1 MICMRREVL
10 FFDNPGPVNT
20 NGVIEAVKERAKEG
34 DIGHIVV
41 ASISGK
47 TALRVAQELRSLN
60 ISIVCVSGPPSWSI
74 FEEYDYPMVKGEIRE
89 KLEELKVIIVDK
101 TPSTLSDT
109 IEYGLAR
116 YGYIPASFVV
126 AETLLAI
133 GGYGLKTSVEA
144 ILMATD
150 CGAIPAYTPT
160 ISIAGTGSG
169 ADTAIVAKSTY
180 PPCVFSKDSNKRFQL
195 FEIIAMPRVKK
206 WYKEIGIGEFS
217 FYETKT

>member
-1 MICMRREVL
+1 MLIKREVF
-10 FFDNPGPVNT
+10 FFDKFGVQNT
-20 NGVIEAVKERAKEG
+20 DYTLEAAKERVKQG
-34 DIGHIVV
+34 DIEHVVV

-47 TALRVAQELRSLN
+47 TALRVAQVLTSLN

-89 KLEELKVIIVDK
+89 KLEELNVLIIDK

-109 IEYGLAR
+109 IEYSFAR

-133 GGYGLKTSVEA
+133 GGYGMKTAVEA
-144 ILMATD
+144 VLMATD
-150 CGAIPAYTPT
+150 CGAIPAYTPI
-160 ISIAGTGSG
+160 ISIAGSGSG
-169 ADTAIVAKSTY
+169 ADTAIVSKSTY
-180 PPCVFSKDSNKRFQL
+180 SPCFFSKDSNKRFQL
-195 FEIIAMPRVKK
+195 FEMIAMPRVKK
-206 WYKEIGIGEFS
+206 WYKEMAIGEFS

>member
-1 MICMRREVL
+1 MIKREVFL
-10 FFDNPGPVNT
+10 FDKAGKQNT
-20 NGVIEAVKERAKEG
+20 DHVIEAVKERVKQG

-47 TALRVAQELRSLN
+47 TALRAAQELGSLN

-74 FEEYDYPMVKGEIRE
+74 FEEYDYPMVKGETRK
-89 KLEELKVIIVDK
+89 KLEDLNVKIVDK

-109 IEYGLAR
+109 IEYGIAR

-133 GGYGLKTSVEA
+133 GGYGMKTAIESV
-144 ILMATD
+144 LMATD
-150 CGAIPAYTPT
+150 CGAIPAYAPI
-160 ISIAGTGSG
+160 ISIAGSGSG
-169 ADTAIVAKSTY
+169 ADTAIVVKSTY
-180 PPCVFSKDSNKRFQL
+180 SPCFFSKDSNKRFQL
-195 FEIIAMPRVKK
+195 FEIMAMPREKL
-206 WYKEIGIGEFS
+206 WYKELAIGEFS